1 MALTGTSLHRQIHGN
16 SPGWACWVWTQGGAA
31 LVCGKKLLLRSGFLW
46 LLHLKVMWPNNVIS
60 LWTIQ
65 IIGETFH
72 HSKMQCFVAL
82 ISHVHMRC
90 IKPQKQCSHRWKHCY
105 FIFSFNFWKAMECLS
120 TFRLKKPYF
129 AVRSLWA
136 ADLSRVKS
144 KSSSSEL
151 GPGSKGAFSQWDF
164 EGLICAALGVNQV
177 FWTFCQIIDWFYY
190 TDYLFPT
197 VMYILFFVL
206 LCLLQ

>member
-1 MALTGTSLHRQIHGN
+1 MSLLRLDTGRSCLGLWEN
-16 SPGWACWVWTQGGAA
+16 AV
-31 LVCGKKLLLRSGFLW
+31 LRSGFLW
-46 LLHLKVMWPNNVIS
+46 LLNLKVMWPNNVIS
-60 LWTIQ
+60 LWAIQ
-65 IIGETFH
+65 IIGKTFH
-72 HSKMQCFVAL
+72 HSKMQCL

-120 TFRLKKPYF
+120 TSRLKKPYF
-129 AVRSLWA
+129 

-190 TDYLFPT
+190 TDYHFPT
-197 VMYILFFVL
+197 VVYILFFVL